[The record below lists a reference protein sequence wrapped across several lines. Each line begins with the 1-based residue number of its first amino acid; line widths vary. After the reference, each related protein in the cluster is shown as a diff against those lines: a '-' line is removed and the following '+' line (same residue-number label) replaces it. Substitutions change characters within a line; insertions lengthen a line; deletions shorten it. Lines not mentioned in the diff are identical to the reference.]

1 MPPKVGS
8 PAFPAAVVRS
18 WLSRYPVDLCKWRVP
33 AVRRR
38 IDAWIAAGAFDV
50 VIADFL
56 TAGVQIPAGRGVP
69 VVLFE
74 HNVEHLIWKRLAAV
88 EPHWWRRALFE
99 IEWRKLRR
107 CEKTTCEEVDLTVAV
122 SDEDCRRLAELAPS
136 GSFASIPT
144 GVDVDYFKPAGRAE
158 VPGRLV
164 FSGSM
169 DWHPNEDAVIYFTE
183 TILPRIRAQVPHVSL
198 TVVGRNPS
206 ARLREFADRTGI
218 HVTGTVDDVRPYL
231 DEAEMSVVPL
241 RAGSGTRLK
250 IFEALAM
257 GHAVVSTTV
266 GAEGLALTPGRDVVL
281 ADDPDEFAQAVVFL
295 LNNPND
301 REAIGDAG
309 RQLVET
315 HYSWERVAADFER
328 TCTAVLPTG
337 DPNESERIR
346 SGLRRM
352 RYGIV
357 PRA

>member
-38 IDAWIAAGAFDV
+38 VERWIAERAFDAI
-50 VIADFL
+50 IADFL
-56 TAGVQIPAGRGVP
+56 TAGVQIPMGRGVP

-74 HNVEHLIWKRLAAV
+74 HNVEHLIWKRLADV
-88 EPHWWRRALFE
+88 EQRWWRRALFE

-107 CEKTTCEEVDLTVAV
+107 REMAVCKQATLTVAV
-122 SDEDCRRLAELAPS
+122 SEADSRRLAKLAPA

-144 GVDVDYFKPAGRAE
+144 GVDIDYFKPAGRSE
-158 VPGRLV
+158 VPGRVV

-183 TILPRIRAQVPHVSL
+183 AILPRIRAQVPHVSL

-206 ARLREFADRTGI
+206 ARLREFAERTGI
-218 HVTGTVDDVRPYL
+218 HVTGTVEDVRPYL
-231 DEAEMSVVPL
+231 DEAEVSVVPL

-281 ADDPDEFAQAVVFL
+281 ADDPEEFARAVVFL
-295 LNNPND
+295 LTNPHE
-301 REAIGDAG
+301 RKAIGDAG

-315 HYSWERVAADFER
+315 HYSWERVATDFER
-328 TCTAVLPTG
+328 TCLVHVEADLGRPMGGASSAPTLQPEEILP
-337 DPNESERIR
+337 
-346 SGLRRM
+346 
-352 RYGIV
+352 
-357 PRA
+357 